1 MDREPERSHGVIEA
15 HTQPAS
21 DVARSSWERFEA
33 LYRSSRD
40 DVYAY
45 VATLLRDPAAA
56 EDVTALAFERA
67 YRRRAS
73 FDRRRGVERAWLF
86 GIARNAALD
95 ELRRRKRVAGLLVDP
110 EDLSAPSVV
119 DGAEVA
125 LRRTA
130 VRSAI
135 TALNG
140 REREIV
146 ALKFHGGLTNAEI
159 GRVLGLSET
168 AAGTLLYRTM
178 EKLRRACDAND

>member
-1 MDREPERSHGVIEA
+1 MDREPERSRGVIET
-15 HTQPAS
+15 HSQPAS
-21 DVARSSWERFEA
+21 AVKGSSWERFEA
-33 LYRSSRD
+33 LYRTSRD

-95 ELRRRKRVAGLLVDP
+95 ELRRRKRVAALVVDP
-110 EDLSAPSVV
+110 EDQSAPSVV

-178 EKLRRACDAND
+178 EKLRKACDANG